1 MVSASTAS
9 RTGTSRALAVLVVA
23 LSACGEAASREDPS
37 LSASGPV
44 DYCELP
50 DLSSDLIA
58 VRPAAGDDPIDDVN
72 WFARPVAHDGPDR
85 LLAFAS
91 HDQNYLYNITT
102 GVRIQIPD
110 RSDAV
115 ATPDGRYMTVPSYY
129 TPDSHT
135 RFYPVAPMLERLER
149 KENATDLE
157 PAFIHDHPAM
167 SQVYYQSTAVVSEE
181 TTADGIVTTY
191 RLMFS
196 GTGDE
201 SAFRIVD
208 YRFTHDATSGALLG
222 VEPSEPMRVCPAIT
236 NDLNTPFISK
246 DGRHVIAYTSDQ
258 GGQAYSAG
266 ASLKLFEIMATNP
279 AAGTT
284 SCEQVL
290 DFGFAA
296 GKADF
301 SFDGSMVAF
310 HISQG
315 GYLTPFV
322 NGGLDAGT
330 ITDVVVARLDRD
342 ANGAITGQAG
352 LRRVTTSLE
361 AGVGSYFPAFFPD
374 GSLFY
379 IANSV
384 PKSSEGE
391 KRFHFRVVDPE
402 AGPWR
407 SGVFETSEAREGWTT
422 IASLW
427 EESCGSAHPVLAAA
441 PFPFKEHEVA
451 WVTFSLDEG
460 QCHALVEDV
469 RTYTASAGPSAA
481 GVASRVDDWDALLA
495 LCGSLRTA
503 SRNAR

>member
-1 MVSASTAS
+1 
-9 RTGTSRALAVLVVA
+9 
-23 LSACGEAASREDPS
+23 
-37 LSASGPV
+37 
-44 DYCELP
+44 
-50 DLSSDLIA
+50 
-58 VRPAAGDDPIDDVN
+58 
-72 WFARPVAHDGPDR
+72 
-85 LLAFAS
+85 
-91 HDQNYLYNITT
+91 
-102 GVRIQIPD
+102 
-110 RSDAV
+110 
-115 ATPDGRYMTVPSYY
+115 
-129 TPDSHT
+129 
-135 RFYPVAPMLERLER
+135 MLERLER

-384 PKSSEGE
+384 PKSSEAVPLQGRGPGSGPVAVGRVRDVRSPRGMDDDRVPVGGVVRLRPPGARGGPFPVQGARGGLGDVFTGRGAMPRARRGCSNLHGVGGPLCGRRRVEGRRLGRAARTLRIAPDRLE
-391 KRFHFRVVDPE
+391 KRAVAVRVSV
-402 AGPWR
+402 
-407 SGVFETSEAREGWTT
+407 AR
-422 IASLW
+422 
-427 EESCGSAHPVLAAA
+427 
-441 PFPFKEHEVA
+441 
-451 WVTFSLDEG
+451 
-460 QCHALVEDV
+460 
-469 RTYTASAGPSAA
+469 
-481 GVASRVDDWDALLA
+481 
-495 LCGSLRTA
+495 
-503 SRNAR
+503 